1 MPNVVGVRFKR
12 AGKVYYF
19 DPAEWEFRPKD
30 PVIVETARGIEF
42 GTVVSGSRAVP
53 DEEIVTPLKK
63 VIRPATEA
71 DVVQVEENRQKEREA
86 ASVAKEK
93 IVEHGLEM
101 DLVDVE
107 YTFDRS
113 KVIFYFTAEG
123 RVDFREL
130 VRDLAG
136 AFRTRIELR
145 QIGVR
150 DEAKL
155 LGGLGSC
162 GRELCC
168 ATFLGDFAPV
178 SIKMAKEQNLAL
190 NPVKISGLCGRLM
203 CCLRY
208 ESGQYE
214 EGKAA
219 LPEVGSTV
227 VTAQGD
233 GRVDSVNVLRNVV
246 SVVIEGKGL
255 VDFPPEEL
263 EVWKPGA
270 PRPAVPQ
277 PLPRDTDRA
286 AGTAGTGASAAGDT
300 DAPDQFPMVSAAGP
314 APAGYPRPNGGDG
327 RTGEVRRRERWADRV
342 DRSARVTR
350 SERRPGQPDRAG
362 RDSEGDHGSD
372 RPTGADR
379 NSNRGGDGGAGTA
392 SAVEDRE
399 GQSRRHRHRRGGRA
413 EGRRTEGVRTDSGR
427 GESERG
433 ESGRGESGR
442 GEGGR
447 ADAGRA
453 QGRGPGT
460 ENLGGDGGQRQGPSG
475 GGSANVPAGTSGT
488 GRRRHGG
495 RGSSGSRRHRP
506 DRRNQPGN
514 GASPPSSDTG
524 PSDS

>member
-19 DPAEWEFRPKD
+19 DPGEWEFHLKD
-30 PVIVETARGIEF
+30 PAIVETARGIEF
-42 GTVVSGSRAVP
+42 GTVVVGTRTVP

-63 VIRPATEA
+63 VIRRASEA
-71 DVVQVEENRQKEREA
+71 DVAQVEENRIKEWEA
-86 ASVAKEK
+86 AVVARQK
-93 IVEHGLEM
+93 ISEHNLEM

-123 RVDFREL
+123 RVDFRDL
-130 VRDLAG
+130 VRDLAS

-150 DEAKL
+150 DEAKI

-219 LPEVGSTV
+219 LPEMGSTV

-233 GRVDSVNVLRNVV
+233 GRVDAVNILRNVV
-246 SVVIEGKGL
+246 SVSIEGKGL
-255 VDFPPEEL
+255 VDFPPEEV
-263 EVWKPGA
+263 EVWKPGT

-277 PLPRDTDRA
+277 QAPRDPELAAALGEPENQEQHPAGAAIPPRQNGWDGQGGDNHRRDKWVNRGDR
-286 AGTAGTGASAAGDT
+286 GGRQERRDQSERVPRPER
-300 DAPDQFPMVSAAGP
+300 PDQ
-314 APAGYPRPNGGDG
+314 
-327 RTGEVRRRERWADRV
+327 GERV
-342 DRSARVTR
+342 DRA
-350 SERRPGQPDRAG
+350 ERI
-362 RDSEGDHGSD
+362 DHSD
-372 RPTGADR
+372 RGATDNHDSQSR
-379 NSNRGGDGGAGTA
+379 KHRRRKVQRLEVAPRPGGAGVPEESPAKPEANA
-392 SAVEDRE
+392 SPAYGGHDRDRDRNR
-399 GQSRRHRHRRGGRA
+399 GRDGARNGGR
-413 EGRRTEGVRTDSGR
+413 GRDQ
-427 GESERG
+427 
-433 ESGRGESGR
+433 
-442 GEGGR
+442 
-447 ADAGRA
+447 GRA
-453 QGRGPGT
+453 QVQNRDRSRAGSRSAPAQSQTPAGGGAGVASGVSGAPGT
-460 ENLGGDGGQRQGPSG
+460 ANGPQNASHRRQGG
-475 GGSANVPAGTSGT
+475 
-488 GRRRHGG
+488 HGP
-495 RGSSGSRRHRP
+495 SGSRRRRP
-506 DRRNQPGN
+506 DRRGRPAN
-514 GASPPSSDTG
+514 GAPPPAEGDTSS
-524 PSDS
+524 